1 MFKLNQHL
9 FKKTGEEVVITLRR
23 ITESINPHKSSV
35 VYGYV
40 LKNQYVPE
48 SEGSYYTSDG
58 KELFTSIKELRIK
71 LVADVL
77 AIQPS

>member
-9 FKKTGEEVVITLRR
+9 FKETGEEVVITLRR
-23 ITESINPHKSSV
+23 ITESIDTHKSSV

-40 LKNQYVPE
+40 LKNQYVPGR
-48 SEGSYYTSDG
+48 EGSYRASDG